1 MEREKRPVWQI
12 LVWDWGYLLCF
23 ELAHKMAGFLL
34 LLPLFRGM
42 SARMLRTSELETVT
56 KQTLR
61 AMTESPAAAMVSFL
75 WLLLFLWYF
84 YFEMMTLT
92 LACERAWRR
101 ESSSFLKLLGKAFL
115 RSVRLFRWANL
126 PLILGLTAAL
136 PVLMAPFTGNM
147 GIAGQIV
154 TSFLSLAQEHSW
166 VWGLFVLLILLLAA
180 ALFWFLFGF
189 QAMADEANF
198 LQAWESSCS
207 ILRRHKKQALNQVV
221 RYFLRIGLG
230 ALVLYLVAVYITAGV
245 ANFRYDT
252 DEARSVFQLDYLA
265 WSRLGRIGVFVLFS
279 VVFFALTTVLYHRF
293 RGDWQPQGKQRRRL
307 SQILRLV
314 SIALGLAALAIFS
327 ETELGD
333 QVFYWPESLR
343 SVPF

>member
-61 AMTESPAAAMVSFL
+61 AMTESPAAAVVSFL

-115 RSVRLFRWANL
+115 RSE
-126 PLILGLTAAL
+126 G
-136 PVLMAPFTGNM
+136 GY
-147 GIAGQIV
+147 
-154 TSFLSLAQEHSW
+154 
-166 VWGLFVLLILLLAA
+166 
-180 ALFWFLFGF
+180 
-189 QAMADEANF
+189 
-198 LQAWESSCS
+198 
-207 ILRRHKKQALNQVV
+207 HK
-221 RYFLRIGLG
+221 RIGRICFLPYPRTSRMNG
-230 ALVLYLVAVYITAGV
+230 
-245 ANFRYDT
+245 
-252 DEARSVFQLDYLA
+252 
-265 WSRLGRIGVFVLFS
+265 WSRRGKQDGRD
-279 VVFFALTTVLYHRF
+279 RR
-293 RGDWQPQGKQRRRL
+293 RGLCPLDVCSWQPLLGSISSRRR
-307 SQILRLV
+307 SFP
-314 SIALGLAALAIFS
+314 SS
-327 ETELGD
+327 
-333 QVFYWPESLR
+333 
-343 SVPF
+343 